1 MIYFVKLILD
11 VLALL
16 IMVCVLAEKLPTKSP
31 VRIAGAAASIC
42 IGTIIQVFYFDKASS
57 DSWTSILG
65 EVWLLG
71 ISFAVVFI
79 LMELSY
85 KRSILYLSIAELVA
99 SLVNQFLVVV
109 LLPLNIF
116 GNVDSSSPENEI
128 LIKISTIIVII
139 IFSYVV
145 LVVFKKSIDFI
156 EIPKKH
162 LMIIGIMFVA
172 TVALFC
178 AIAIY
183 MRMNDTKYDLVII
196 ACVVFVCLAVF
207 GVALEVVI
215 LEVSKG
221 NLQKENG
228 MLQNYNEQQQKYYEL
243 LLKKEEDTRR
253 YRHDMLNHMICI
265 NDLLESGKMEEAK
278 KYLSNITSD
287 LSAVKRDL
295 YHSGNQIADVI
306 MTNIFND
313 KSEDTKVTVV
323 GQLYPD
329 MGISDYDLCIVLSN
343 ILKNAV
349 EAVNR
354 QSDSSEKY
362 IRVKFAV
369 GKRFFRIEEWNSI
382 DEQQVKKAQTLE
394 TSKDDKHRHGLGT
407 KNIKLMAQKYNGEFT
422 TEVKDNEFHIC
433 VDLDLKNAK
442 KARQKVVQAE

>member
-1 MIYFVKLILD
+1 MINFVKLILD
-11 VLALL
+11 VVALL
-16 IMVCVLAEKLPTKSP
+16 IMVCVLAEQLPSRKP
-31 VRIAGAAASIC
+31 VRIVGASLTVC
-42 IGTIIQVFYFDKASS
+42 ISTIIQAFYFDKAGS
-57 DSWTSILG
+57 DSWLSIMG
-65 EVWLLG
+65 EVWLLF
-71 ISFAVVFI
+71 ISCVVVFI
-79 LMELSY
+79 LMELSV
-85 KRSILYLSIAELVA
+85 RLCFLYLVIAELIA

-116 GNVDSSSPENEI
+116 GDADKTTPQNEI

-139 IFSYVV
+139 IFSYLV
-145 LVVFKKSIDFI
+145 LMVFKKSIDFI
-156 EIPKKH
+156 QIPKKH
-162 LMIIGIMFVA
+162 LLIIGLMFIA
-172 TVALFC
+172 TVVLFC
-178 AIAIY
+178 AITVY
-183 MRMNDTKYDLVII
+183 MRMNDTKFDMII
-196 ACVVFVCLAVF
+196 VASVVFVSLAVF

-265 NDLLESGKMEEAK
+265 NDLLESGKIDDVK
-278 KYLSNITSD
+278 NYLANITND

-313 KSEDTKVTVV
+313 KSEDTKVTIV

-382 DEQQVKKAQTLE
+382 DDEQIKKAQTLE

-407 KNIKLMAQKYNGEFT
+407 KNIRLMAQKYNGEFS

-433 VDLDLKNAK
+433 VDLDLKK
-442 KARQKVVQAE
+442 TKGARQKEE